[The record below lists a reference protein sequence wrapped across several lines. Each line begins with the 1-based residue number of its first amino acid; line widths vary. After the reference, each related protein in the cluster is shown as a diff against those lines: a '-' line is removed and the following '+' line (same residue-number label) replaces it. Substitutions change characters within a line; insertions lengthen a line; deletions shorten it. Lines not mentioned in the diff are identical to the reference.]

1 MKKNIAVSAF
11 TTSHEGHVKRQEI
24 QSCDDLHIT
33 HVEKNPKSCRV
44 PTALHDTLRN
54 LKSMGEQFAYVVVQA
69 TTLGAQPQRALIPA
83 RDLNILTNT
92 MN

>member
-11 TTSHEGHVKRQEI
+11 TTCHKGNVRKQNIEP
-24 QSCDDLHIT
+24 CDDLRIT
-33 HVEKNPKSCRV
+33 HIEKNPKSCRV

-83 RDLNILTNT
+83 RDLSILTNT